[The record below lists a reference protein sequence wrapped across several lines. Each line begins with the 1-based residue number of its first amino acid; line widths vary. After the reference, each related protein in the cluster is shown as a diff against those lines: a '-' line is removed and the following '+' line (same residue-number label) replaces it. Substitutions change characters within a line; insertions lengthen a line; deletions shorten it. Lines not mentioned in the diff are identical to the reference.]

1 MERKIA
7 ILQEGQK
14 YLIESPNGDKMIF
27 MVMIID
33 RLKDEVYVK
42 IVEPKLFHTGFK
54 LSNIEN
60 PQQKNVVKEL
70 VDFKELSE
78 EYFKNSPQSIRERF
92 GKLLYQNPNHPICI
106 VKNQIYNFFDG
117 YDKFEFKNPLVSI
130 ENNFDNL
137 LIPKDHPGRRKT
149 DTFYSEN
156 DSYVLRTHTT
166 AHQTELLKA
175 GIKKFISTGDVY
187 RRDTID
193 ASHFP
198 IFHQVE
204 GVNILG
210 NVSDEQVI
218 EHLKDTLSGLIK
230 HLFGNDVKYRF
241 VDEYFPFTNPSFEVE
256 VEYHGKEMEVLGCG
270 VIHKD
275 IMKNCGLEGQNGW
288 AFGMGLERLAMIFF
302 DIPDIRYFW
311 SEDSRFLSQ
320 FKEGQITKFQPYSK
334 YPPVTRDISM
344 WVPDNFNDNYFYDI
358 VRDAG
363 NNLVE
368 EVSLGETFVHPKT
381 LKTSKFFHIS
391 YRSLDRTLTGEE
403 IDEIQKEIK
412 QKAIES
418 GCEIR

>member
-1 MERKIA
+1 MIDTQIAESKLPITIANKIGA
-7 ILQEGQK
+7 NL
-14 YLIESPNGDKMIF
+14 YL
-27 MVMIID
+27 
-33 RLKDEVYVK
+33 
-42 IVEPKLFHTGFK
+42 
-54 LSNIEN
+54 
-60 PQQKNVVKEL
+60 KE
-70 VDFKELSE
+70 
-78 EYFKNSPQSIRERF
+78 
-92 GKLLYQNPNHPICI
+92 NHPICI
-106 VKNQIYNFFDG
+106 VKNKIYDFFG
-117 YDKFEFKNPLVSI
+117 EEYQYPVFNNPIVNI
-130 ENNFDNL
+130 KNNFDDL
-137 LIPKDHPGRRKT
+137 LIPVDHPGRRPT
-149 DTFYSEN
+149 DTFYISSEL
-156 DSYVLRTHTT
+156 VLRTHTT

-175 GIKKFISTGDVY
+175 GVKKFICTGDVY

-210 NVSDEQVI
+210 DVSDNYVI
-218 EHLKDTLSGLIK
+218 QHLKDTLSGLIK

-241 VDEYFPFTNPSFEVE
+241 VDEYFPFTHPSFEVE

-311 SEDSRFLSQ
+311 SDDSRFLNQ
-320 FKEGQITKFQPYSK
+320 FKKGQITKFQPYSK
-334 YPPVTRDISM
+334 YPSATRDISM
-344 WVPDNFNDNYFYDI
+344 WVPEGFEDNYFYDI
-358 VRDAG
+358 VRDCG

-368 EVSLGETFVHPKT
+368 EVSLGETFTHPKT
-381 LKTSKFFHIS
+381 LKTSKLYHIS

-403 IDEIQKEIK
+403 IDLIQSQIK
-412 QKAIES
+412 NQATEK